1 VRIGLDIM
9 GGDYA
14 PRTTVGGA
22 VLAAKELPAGAR
34 LVLFG
39 DRDQIIPL
47 LHENKA
53 KEEDFDIVHTTEV
66 IEMAESP
73 LKSINQK
80 PNSSIGLG
88 FQQLKSKEIDAFA
101 SNGNTGAM
109 MVGALYSVKTIEGIQ
124 RPCIATVVPKEDGGV
139 GVLLD
144 VGSNADCRP
153 EVLCQFAVLGQ
164 IYSKCIYNIADPKVA
179 LLNIGEEEEKGN
191 LVAQAAHQLLKDMKQ
206 INFIGNIEG
215 RYIFDGGSADVI
227 VCEGFVGNVV
237 LKEAEAF
244 YRIYRKRKM
253 KDSFF
258 DRFNYE
264 IYGGTPILG
273 VNSTVVIGHGI
284 SNEVATKNMILLTSE
299 MAAAGVAEK
308 IKQAFNP

>member
-1 VRIGLDIM
+1 M

-14 PRTTVGGA
+14 PKTTVGGA
-22 VLAAKELPAGAR
+22 VLALKQLPAGTR

-39 DRDQIIPL
+39 DRDQVLPL
-47 LHENKA
+47 LREHNA

-73 LKSINQK
+73 LKAINQK

-88 FQQLKSKEIDAFA
+88 FQQLKTKEIDAFA

-153 EVLCQFAVLGQ
+153 EVLCQFAVLGS
-164 IYSKCIYNIADPKVA
+164 IYSKYIYNIENPKVA

-191 LVAQAAHQLLKDMKQ
+191 LVAQATHQLMKDMKQ
-206 INFIGNIEG
+206 INFIGNIES
-215 RYIFDGGSADVI
+215 RYIFDAGSADVI

-244 YRIYRKRKM
+244 YKLYRKRKL
-253 KDSFF
+253 KDAFF

-284 SNEVATKNMILLTSE
+284 SNEEATKNMILLTSE
-299 MAAAGVAEK
+299 MAAAGVADK

>member
-14 PRTTVGGA
+14 PQTTVGGA
-22 VLAAKELPAGAR
+22 VLAQRELGAGER

-39 DRDQIIPL
+39 DQEQILAL
-47 LHENKA
+47 LKKNKA
-53 KEEDFDIVHTTEV
+53 SEKDFDIVHTTEV
-66 IEMAESP
+66 IEMTDQP
-73 LKSINQK
+73 LKAISQK
-80 PNSSIGLG
+80 PNSSMGVG
-88 FQQLKSKEIDAFA
+88 FKMLKNKEIDGFA

-109 MVGALYSVKTIEGIQ
+109 MVGSLYSVKAIEGVT
-124 RPCIATVVPKEDGGV
+124 RPCLASVVPQESGKTST
-139 GVLLD
+139 LLD

-153 EVLCQFAVLGQ
+153 DVLTQFAILGS
-164 IYSKCIYNIADPKVA
+164 IYTQAIYGIAEPRVG

-191 LVAQAAHQLLKDMKQ
+191 LVAQAAHQLMKELTQ

-215 RYIFDGGSADVI
+215 RDIFDDKADVV

-244 YRIYRKRKM
+244 YKMVKKRKLS
-253 KDSFF
+253 DPFF

-264 IYGGTPILG
+264 IYGGSPFLG
-273 VNSTVVIGHGI
+273 INAAVVTGHGI
-284 SNEVATKNMILLTSE
+284 SNEKATKSMIMLVRDIVKT
-299 MAAAGVAEK
+299 GVVEK
-308 IKQAFNP
+308 IKQAFNS